1 MGLDDINISPFLV
14 EKLYKNSL
22 IETTVSG
29 NVIGNEDIA
38 KDESLVKSKQ
48 IVIAPQ
54 NYLGNI
60 KFLGKNAKNIV
71 VLVDEKMHAFLGDD
85 ELSFLIN
92 IFNACAINMQDVALV
107 NVCSNAEVEYEN
119 LNAQFAPVIVLFFGT
134 EPQLVGYPVQIP
146 AYKIQKYNGQQY
158 LCAPSLQKI
167 AADKEEKKKLWL
179 CLKEIFGV

>member
-1 MGLDDINISPFLV
+1 MQRNEKLLANNFFMGLDDINISPFLV

-60 KFLGKNAKNIV
+60 KF
-71 VLVDEKMHAFLGDD
+71 
-85 ELSFLIN
+85 
-92 IFNACAINMQDVALV
+92 
-107 NVCSNAEVEYEN
+107 
-119 LNAQFAPVIVLFFGT
+119 
-134 EPQLVGYPVQIP
+134 
-146 AYKIQKYNGQQY
+146 
-158 LCAPSLQKI
+158 
-167 AADKEEKKKLWL
+167 
-179 CLKEIFGV
+179 